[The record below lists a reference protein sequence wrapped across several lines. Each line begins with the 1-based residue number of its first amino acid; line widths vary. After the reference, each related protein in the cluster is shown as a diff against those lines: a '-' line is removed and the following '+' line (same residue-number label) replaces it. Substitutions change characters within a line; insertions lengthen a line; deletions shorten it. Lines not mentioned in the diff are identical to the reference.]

1 MVYAAQYKLCYFG
14 AKGQHMNT
22 AACMYSLLHSLSRT
36 LTEVGLDSGLATVNE
51 HVCLLI
57 DIIFWPSLCL
67 GDLDPRR
74 IQSIPQDVL
83 RLHHLL
89 D

>member
-14 AKGQHMNT
+14 AKGHEHYA

-36 LTEVGLDSGLATVNE
+36 LTEVGLNSGLATVNE
-51 HVCLLI
+51 YVCLLI
-57 DIIFWPSLCL
+57 DIIFWPPLRL

-83 RLHHLL
+83 RLHLFWP
-89 D
+89 